1 MLMKNWIYCHGLY
14 NQLCEFFYI
23 SILSDAVRVKRVN
36 VFVVA
41 QGFWKRQAASDIT
54 HIGSGA
60 ARRGERSSDD
70 GRTMQ
75 GGVSRRGEEGRPETQ
90 GRDLGDQE
98 ETVGL

>member
-41 QGFWKRQAASDIT
+41 QGF
-54 HIGSGA
+54 
-60 ARRGERSSDD
+60 
-70 GRTMQ
+70 
-75 GGVSRRGEEGRPETQ
+75 
-90 GRDLGDQE
+90 
-98 ETVGL
+98 